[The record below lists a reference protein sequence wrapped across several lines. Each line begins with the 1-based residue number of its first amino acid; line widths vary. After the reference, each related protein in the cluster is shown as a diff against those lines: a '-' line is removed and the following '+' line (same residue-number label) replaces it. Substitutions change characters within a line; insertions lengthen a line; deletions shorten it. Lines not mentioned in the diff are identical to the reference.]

1 MKKNE
6 LIVTMAVLTSE
17 NPRCKGST
25 DGDHENTPQVR
36 DIFEKNLRLGHYAW
50 FPVKEQIEG
59 ASCSYIIYNIS
70 LNNALYLGGKYGQE
84 NLIFIEGGHC
94 EYWEQNAEGR
104 FQKRQE
110 SETGQRLDM
119 TNIDDFFT
127 QVCCSFNLQLPFF
140 DGNDENKQQLVESI
154 DYVNKTISQHIND
167 LNEAK
172 RRIQTTLTAS
182 SGYNRYCNRGELYR
196 NSFDWN

>member
-6 LIVTMAVLTSE
+6 FIVTTAVLTSE
-17 NPRCKGST
+17 NPRCEGST
-25 DGDHENTPQVR
+25 DGNPETIPHIRE
-36 DIFEKNLRLGHYAW
+36 ILEKNLRLGHYAW

-84 NLIFIEGGHC
+84 TLIFIEGGHC

-172 RRIQTTLTAS
+172 RRIIQKKIK
-182 SGYNRYCNRGELYR
+182 
-196 NSFDWN
+196 